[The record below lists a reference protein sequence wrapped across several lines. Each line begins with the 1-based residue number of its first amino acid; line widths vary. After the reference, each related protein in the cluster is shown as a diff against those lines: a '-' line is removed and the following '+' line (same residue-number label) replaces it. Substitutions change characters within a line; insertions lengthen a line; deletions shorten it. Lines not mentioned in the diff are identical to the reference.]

1 MEILCPHC
9 QKKLTIPD
17 QYAGQVMKCPLC
29 AGTFPAPAL
38 PPAPVPPIIPPPPV
52 VAAAPSEQAYSA
64 TGAAPPME
72 PVPTDYTG
80 RFSLWISP
88 RITQY
93 IPAVLLFLV
102 FVLTF
107 FPWVGIRPGGVW
119 LDSQSAWQAAFGLT
133 STPDRDTEPQSWFKG
148 KRRDK
153 ALPQPLAG
161 QAEDP
166 GFGVLTFFYLPLLM
180 LNVLLAAVAAAAPY
194 VKPLLPPAVQP
205 YWRWRWPAAA
215 AATLFTFALL
225 LLQSTVGFGLERRAL
240 DAVDKVA
247 NKKEAEWTKG
257 QKDGLYP
264 EMEAREIP
272 MEALI
277 FRGVNQQAIVRT
289 FWFRC
294 AFWFHFWALVFVVV
308 TMLAELRA
316 PRPAPRVD
324 LLW

>member
-1 MEILCPHC
+1 
-9 QKKLTIPD
+9 
-17 QYAGQVMKCPLC
+17 
-29 AGTFPAPAL
+29 
-38 PPAPVPPIIPPPPV
+38 
-52 VAAAPSEQAYSA
+52 
-64 TGAAPPME
+64 ME

-88 RITQY
+88 RVTQY
-93 IPAVLLFLV
+93 IPPVLLFLV

-107 FPWVGIRPGGVW
+107 FPWVGVRPGGVW

-133 STPDRDTEPQSWFKG
+133 STSDRDTEPQSWFKG

-194 VKPLLPPAVQP
+194 VKPLLPPVVQP

-225 LLQSTVGFGLERRAL
+225 LLQSTVGFGLA
-240 DAVDKVA
+240 
-247 NKKEAEWTKG
+247 AEPWTRWTKSPTKKKLNG
-257 QKDGLYP
+257 PRAKKRASTQKWKPG
-264 EMEAREIP
+264 R
-272 MEALI
+272 
-277 FRGVNQQAIVRT
+277 F
-289 FWFRC
+289 
-294 AFWFHFWALVFVVV
+294 
-308 TMLAELRA
+308 
-316 PRPAPRVD
+316 PRRR
-324 LLW
+324 